1 MLIEI
6 SSRVGTSYVAAFLRK
21 AKLYEKKTGIKHDT
35 LIMVTPYAEDVAIKV
50 AKEVGVEIFTR
61 V

>member
-6 SSRVGTSYVAAFLRK
+6 SSRVGTSDVAAFLRK
-21 AKLYEKKTGIKHDT
+21 AKLYEKKTGIKPDT
-35 LIMVTPYAEDVAIKV
+35 LIMVTPYAEDAAIK
-50 AKEVGVEIFTR
+50 AAREVGVEIFTR